1 MNDRRPA
8 PAVSR
13 LAAALRPVTGVFL
26 FSLVFAPTTSFT
38 PQQQV
43 WAAPAFAAS
52 SDDDRIIVGPVT
64 AHAFQ
69 NDVEDDPGAAI
80 DATQA
85 NLPRILADLG
95 PDAATWYQH
104 VMTLSNPFFEG
115 RQPGLRGNAI
125 AAEYI
130 EFYFKRYGLEP
141 AFPAPAPAND
151 AGAEPA
157 ALGGDDITISGPSA
171 PAAAESD
178 INAAWTSY
186 RQPFTPRGR
195 ENLATEN
202 VGGVLRGKGDLADEW
217 IIVGAHFDHT
227 GYARERRRRNQD
239 PGDQPNAGSPP
250 AGGAT
255 SAGIAPGGGAV
266 APNATQAPPR
276 DAAVAINTG
285 ADDNASGT
293 AGMLVLAEKFSQQ
306 YATAAPDANLR
317 SILFMGFSAEE
328 MGLLGSDYYVR
339 NSTIA
344 ADDIQ
349 IMVNLDMIG
358 RLRNNDLMVQ
368 GVGTAEGLL
377 DRIRPRLL
385 ESGLTIHADPS
396 GQGPSDHASFHRGG
410 LPVLFFFTGV
420 HNVYHRPG
428 DQGPTVNPLG
438 ARKVIDLAYNI
449 TSDLAAMP
457 ERLQF
462 AEAAAEG
469 DPGAGGGVP
478 GGPGAAGAGEGR
490 RPTRGSLGILPDF
503 RSDLATGVLIDR
515 VLDDGPALAAGLKP
529 GDIILAWNGT
539 ALENSQALFRQ
550 TAAHKPGDEVTL
562 TIKRG
567 EEQFDT
573 KVTLR

>member
-1 MNDRRPA
+1 MNARPSA
-8 PAVSR
+8 CSR
-13 LAAALRPVTGVFL
+13 FLAALRPVTGVFL
-26 FSLVFAPTTSFT
+26 FSLVVAPTTSFT

-69 NDVEDDPGAAI
+69 NDVEDDAGAAV
-80 DATQA
+80 DATTV
-85 NLPRILADLG
+85 NLPKVLADLG
-95 PDAATWYQH
+95 PEAAMWYQH
-104 VMTLSNPFFEG
+104 VLTLSNPFFEG
-115 RQPGLRGNAI
+115 RQPGLRGNQI

-130 EFYFKRYGLEP
+130 EFYFKRFGLEP
-141 AFPAPAPAND
+141 AFPAAPGDD
-151 AGAEPA
+151 APAEPA
-157 ALGGDDITISGPSA
+157 AEDDITISGP
-171 PAAAESD
+171 AARATTNVVD
-178 INAAWTSY
+178 TRGAADAAWTSY
-186 RQPFTPRGR
+186 RQTFTPRGR
-195 ENLATEN
+195 ENLTTDN

-217 IIVGAHFDHT
+217 IIIGAHYDHT

-239 PGDQPNAGSPP
+239 QGDQPNAGGASGGTSGG
-250 AGGAT
+250 AGGA
-255 SAGIAPGGGAV
+255 GV
-266 APNATQAPPR
+266 APADAAPPR
-276 DAAVAINTG
+276 DAAIAINTG

-293 AGMLVLAEKFSQQ
+293 SGMLVLAEKFSQE
-306 YATAAPDANLR
+306 YAVAAPDANLR

-349 IMVNLDMIG
+349 IMINLDMIG

-377 DRIRPRLL
+377 DRIRPHLL
-385 ESGLTIHADPS
+385 ASNLTIHADPS

-438 ARKVIDLAYNI
+438 AKKVIDLAHAI
-449 TSDLAAMP
+449 TMDLASTP
-457 ERLQF
+457 DRLKF
-462 AEAAAEG
+462 SDGNAAPGREGNPGPAAA
-469 DPGAGGGVP
+469 PS
-478 GGPGAAGAGEGR
+478 

-515 VLDDGPALAAGLKP
+515 VLDDGAAMKAGLKP

-539 ALENSQALFRQ
+539 ALENAQALFRH

-562 TIKRG
+562 TVKRG

-573 KVTLR
+573 RITLQ